1 MKQINNDVFRVRSE
15 KHAMSET
22 LRYTL
27 SNVDKILSEE
37 LIFCA
42 LIRRKILQDC
52 RISPCVMSH
61 IQKQEKQRLL

>member
-1 MKQINNDVFRVRSE
+1 MKQINNDVFRVSSE

-27 SNVDKILSEE
+27 SNVDKILGEE
-37 LIFCA
+37 LVFCA
-42 LIRRKILQDC
+42 LIRGKILQDC
-52 RISPCVMSH
+52 GISTFVMSH